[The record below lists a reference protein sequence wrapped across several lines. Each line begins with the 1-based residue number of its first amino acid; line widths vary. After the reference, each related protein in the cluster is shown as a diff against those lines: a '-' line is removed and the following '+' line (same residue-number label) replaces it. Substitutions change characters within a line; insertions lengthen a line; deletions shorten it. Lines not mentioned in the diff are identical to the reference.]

1 MRQHPKD
8 SAWLINQQSSIKRSL
23 RNADQRRN
31 EYNFNEIKGT
41 VKAVTILDKRL
52 TE

>member
-8 SAWLINQQSSIKRSL
+8 SAWLINQRSSIKRSL

-31 EYNFNEIKGT
+31 EYNFTEIKGT
-41 VKAVTILDKRL
+41 VKAVTRLDKRL